1 MVPQW
6 LGTHRHIESKEA
18 KTKKTKNFGKRK
30 QDNAKISS
38 NTRIQRVH
46 RGLSP
51 VCPNPAK
58 RKACDSS
65 LPTSLSTSFHKMVY
79 IGLDTLTPSTGKLCT
94 ESNNVQNVVKKLVSY
109 MTLYMKH
116 YLASHT
122 HILAS
127 ILTCME
133 SLLWHF
139 LLVHCPGFKFNCREC
154 RGALSH
160 HTAWHKWEPSRV
172 TETVCFRCD

>member
-6 LGTHRHIESKEA
+6 LGTHWHIESKKEA
-18 KTKKTKNFGKRK
+18 KTKYKKLWEKKTRER
-30 QDNAKISS
+30 KISS
-38 NTRIQRVH
+38 NTRIQRVYL
-46 RGLSP
+46 GLSP
-51 VCPNPAK
+51 VCPNPAR

-65 LPTSLSTSFHKMVY
+65 LPTSLSTSFHKTVY
-79 IGLDTLTPSTGKLCT
+79 IGLDTLTPSTGKSCT
-94 ESNNVQNVVKKLVSY
+94 KSNNVQNVVKKLVSL
-109 MTLYMKH
+109 MTLFMKH

-122 HILAS
+122 HIVAS

-133 SLLWHF
+133 SLLGHF

-154 RGALSH
+154 RGAFSH

-172 TETVCFRCD
+172 IETVCFRCD